1 MTARPILH
9 GSAPALRG
17 GDAVFAV
24 DPLTQQIAA
33 SIADEVLTDLAWA
46 LSAAPPES
54 ELSRL
59 SARCAERSLAATVSP
74 VLAAVLAAALRAEAL
89 SAGRFR
95 PIRVPQATV
104 GIPELR
110 FDPETRRLILPRGT
124 EFDLWAVGCAW
135 AAECILERIEQ
146 TDPFAAVAVVVG
158 PAVVAVGAAW
168 EISEALQGE
177 LTVLDPALQRGR
189 RRFAVLQADDTEPAA
204 APPRRRPCWD
214 RVAVAAD
221 DAVRAVALAGA
232 TERLGHVAPDWIQAV
247 GGEAEL
253 RSARSVPFRG
263 RRRVRTEQW
272 AARGL

>member
-1 MTARPILH
+1 MTVRPSLH
-9 GSAPALRG
+9 GSAPPLSG
-17 GDAVFAV
+17 SDAVFAT
-24 DPLTQQIAA
+24 DPLTQLIAA
-33 SIADEVLTDLAWA
+33 SIADEVLTDLAWV
-46 LSAAPPES
+46 LSASRPES

-59 SARCAERSLAATVSP
+59 SARSAERSLAATVSP
-74 VLAAVLAAALRAEAL
+74 VLAAVLAAAQRAETM
-89 SAGRFR
+89 SGGWFR
-95 PIRVPQATV
+95 PIRSPQAAA

-110 FDPETRRLILPRGT
+110 FDPETRHLVLPRGT
-124 EFDLWAVGCAW
+124 ELDLWAVGCAW
-135 AAECILERIEQ
+135 AAEHILERIEQ
-146 TDPFAAVAVVVG
+146 TDPFATVAVVVG
-158 PAVVAVGAAW
+158 PAVVTVGAAW

-189 RRFAVLQADDTEPAA
+189 RRFGVLQTDEAEPTS

-214 RVAVAAD
+214 RIAVAAD

-232 TERLGHVAPDWIQAV
+232 TQRLGPVAPDWIQAV

-263 RRRVRTEQW
+263 QRRVRTEQW

>member
-1 MTARPILH
+1 MTARPGLH
-9 GSAPALRG
+9 VSAPPLSG
-17 GDAVFAV
+17 SDAVYAV
-24 DPLTQQIAA
+24 DPLTRLIAA
-33 SIADEVLTDLAWA
+33 SIADEVLAHLTWA
-46 LSAAPPES
+46 LSASRPDS

-59 SARCAERSLAATVSP
+59 CARSAERSLAVTVSP
-74 VLAAVLAAALRAEAL
+74 VLAAVLAAAQRAERM
-89 SAGRFR
+89 SGGWFR
-95 PIRVPQATV
+95 PIRSPQAEA

-110 FDPETRRLILPRGT
+110 FDPETRHLVLPRGT
-124 EFDLWAVGCAW
+124 QLDLWDVGCAW
-135 AAECILERIEQ
+135 AAERILERVEQ

-189 RRFAVLQADDTEPAA
+189 RRFAVLGGDAGDPSAS
-204 APPRRRPCWD
+204 PSRRRRCWD

-221 DAVRAVALAGA
+221 DAVRAIALAGS
-232 TERLGHVAPDWIQAV
+232 TQRLGQVAPDWIQAV

-253 RSARSVPFRG
+253 RSARSVPFLG
-263 RRRVRTEQW
+263 QRRVRTEQW